1 MLPID
6 EAVARIAEIQ
16 KSLSIST
23 IYEVKNDVRVATPF
37 AKSIKRAFPYFPKSS
52 IAVTDTPCFM
62 NQWTAPQM
70 TFGSAIMLGE
80 FSVHMLLFCH
90 DADTDRAAA
99 IASAFYPKILQA
111 FSTDIKLG
119 GWSPATVRSIRGADP
134 TLATNDFAGQS
145 FVGLD
150 LYLDLYLNKS
160 ALNEP

>member
-1 MLPID
+1 MLAID

-16 KSLSIST
+16 KGLSITT

-37 AKSIKRAFPYFPKSS
+37 PKSIKRAYPYFPKASVA
-52 IAVTDTPCFM
+52 ITDTPCFM
-62 NQWTAPQM
+62 NQWTAPEM
-70 TFGSAIMLGE
+70 IFGSALMSGE
-80 FSVHMLLFCH
+80 FRVHMLLYCH

-111 FSTDIKLG
+111 FSLDIKLG
-119 GWSPATVRSIRGADP
+119 GWAPVTVRGIRGADP
-134 TLATNDFAGQS
+134 TLATPDFAGQG